1 MYEGAVRRPIMTSLV
16 FIAIAIFGLFSLS
29 KLPIDL
35 YPDIDTNTI
44 MVMET
49 YAGASAEDIENNVT
63 RPLENTLNSVN
74 YLKHITSQSKEN
86 YAIITLEFEYGHDID
101 QLTNDVR
108 DKLDMVST
116 ALPDGAGTPI
126 IFKFSTDMIPILVLS
141 AQAKESKNALYK
153 ILDDQVAN
161 PIARVAGVGTVSVSG
176 APERTVYVYC
186 DPERLEAYG
195 LTVEA
200 ISTVIGNE
208 NKNVPG
214 GSFDTGNNA
223 YTLRVEGE
231 FSDPMEM
238 ENIVV
243 STVGNQ
249 IVRLKDVA
257 RVVDTVQE
265 RAQQVTTYFTNPSDP
280 KGYSGEQGAMIIVQ
294 KQSGA
299 NSVAIAEDVLALL
312 PKVQKNLPSDVT
324 LGVIVN
330 TSDNIYATIGSLQ
343 ETIAYAMLFVAIVC
357 FLFLGRW
364 RAVVVIVVTIPLSLI
379 ASFIYLN
386 ATGSSLNMISL
397 SCLSIAIGNVVD
409 DAIVVLENVTN
420 HIERGSEPKQAAI
433 HGTNEVAISVIA
445 STLTMIGV
453 FFPLT
458 MVTGM
463 SGVLFKELGWMMCI
477 IMTVSTTSAL
487 TFTPMLCSQ
496 MLKLKKRESWFSR
509 WYNHF
514 IVHGFLDKL
523 DIWYAKRIDWAV
535 RNRYK
540 TVLMIAVFF
549 VVSMLPA
556 AMGWIGTGFFP
567 SQDSGRI
574 SVTLELPIGTRQQ
587 RAQEIAQELADTWM
601 TRWGTPD
608 KQVIRACNFTSG
620 QADTDNTYASMQS
633 NGTHIIAFNIGMY
646 KVAERK
652 MKVSMFDVG
661 NQMREDLKR
670 YPELVKTMVTEGGNT
685 GMGGQTTADFEIYGY
700 NLAQT
705 DSLAQQLRRRMLTVP
720 GVSQVNISRSD
731 YQPEVQVDFDREKLA
746 KYGLNTT
753 TAGGYIRNRF
763 NGSTASYFR
772 EDGEEYAIVVRY
784 TPESREDVSS
794 IENILLYGQTTAAN
808 GTTQLNKVRIK
819 DVGEVVERYTL
830 PTIERKDRQR
840 VNTLSCVVNTKVS
853 DLGSVV
859 EAGLV
864 QIEQMRGEGLLSGD
878 TDIQISGSY
887 EDQQDS
893 FADLGTLG
901 LLILIIVFIVMAAQF
916 ESWSDPFIIMLISIP
931 FTFTGV
937 VLALWAT
944 GVDLNI
950 MSMLG
955 GIMLIGI
962 VVKNGIVLIDYIHL
976 LRERGLSVIQ
986 AVVLSGRSRLRPV
999 LMTTLTTILGMV
1011 PMAIG
1016 TGQGS
1021 EMWRPMG
1028 IAIIGGL
1035 LVSTVMTLVVVPSV
1049 YCAFQGVKIRSA
1061 RRAWAVQLGV
1071 EAEWKKKRHIFRR
1084 RRKA

>member
-1 MYEGAVRRPIMTSLV
+1 MSLYEGAVKRPIMTSLV

-35 YPDIDTNTI
+35 FPDIDTNMI

-86 YAIITLEFEYGHDID
+86 YAIITLEFEYGYDID
-101 QLTNDVR
+101 ALTNDVR

-116 ALPDGAGTPI
+116 SLPDEAGTPI
-126 IFKFSTDMIPILVLS
+126 IFKFSSDMIPILVLS
-141 AQAKESKNALYK
+141 AQAKESTAALYK

-161 PIARVAGVGTVSVSG
+161 PLARVAGVGSVSVSG
-176 APERTVYVYC
+176 AAKRTIYIYC
-186 DPERLEAYG
+186 DPDKLDAYN

-200 ISTVIGNE
+200 ISSIISYE
-208 NKNVPG
+208 NRNVPG

-223 YTLRVEGE
+223 YTLRVKGE
-231 FSDPMEM
+231 FADPKEM

-243 STVGNQ
+243 STSGNK
-249 IVRLKDVA
+249 IVYLKDVA
-257 RVVDTVQE
+257 RVEDTVQE
-265 RAQQVTTYFTNPSDP
+265 RAQKVHTFFTNDNDP

-299 NSVAIAEDVLALL
+299 NSVAIAEKVLAML
-312 PKVQKNLPSDVT
+312 PNIQKTLPSDVT

-330 TSDNIYATIGSLQ
+330 TSENIYATIGSLE
-343 ETIAYAMLFVAIVC
+343 ETISYAMLFVAIVC

-364 RAVVVIVVTIPLSLI
+364 RAVVVIVITIPLSLI

-420 HIERGSEPKQAAI
+420 HIERGSDPKQAAI

-458 MVTGM
+458 LVSGM
-463 SGVLFKELGWMMCI
+463 SGVLFRELGWMMCI

-487 TFTPMLCSQ
+487 TFTPMLCSL
-496 MLKLKKRESWFSR
+496 MLRLKKRENWFSR

-514 IVHGFLDKL
+514 IVRGMLDKL
-523 DIWYAKRIDWAV
+523 DIWYAKKIDWAV
-535 RNRYK
+535 RHRAMMMLII
-540 TVLMIAVFF
+540 VIFF
-549 VVSMLPA
+549 VTSLLPA
-556 AMGWIGTGFFP
+556 FLGLIGTGFFP
-567 SQDSGRI
+567 AQDSGRI
-574 SVTLELPIGTRQQ
+574 SVSLELPIGTRQD
-587 RAQEIAQELADTWM
+587 RAEEIASELANLWM
-601 TRWGTPD
+601 SRWGTSE
-608 KQVIRACNFTSG
+608 KKVLKAVNFTTG
-620 QADTDNTYASMQS
+620 QADTDNTFASMQN
-633 NGTHIIAFNIGMY
+633 NGTHIISFNVSMY
-646 KVAERK
+646 KVAQRISKE
-652 MKVSMFDVG
+652 SMYDVG
-661 NQMREDLKR
+661 NQMRQDLKK
-670 YPELVKTMVTEGGNT
+670 YPELAKITVTEGGQS

-700 NLAQT
+700 DLVQT
-705 DSLAQQLRRRMLTVP
+705 DSLTRLMREYMMTVP
-720 GVSQVNISRSD
+720 GVSQTNISRPD

-746 KYGLNTT
+746 KYGLNLS
-753 TAGGYIRNRF
+753 TAGAYLRNRF
-763 NGSTASYFR
+763 NGSLASYFR
-772 EDGEEYAIVVRY
+772 EDGEEYDIYVRY
-784 TPESREDVSS
+784 APEVRENVET
-794 IENILLYGQTTAAN
+794 IENIIMYGTN
-808 GTTQLNKVRIK
+808 GSKVRIK
-819 DVGEVVERYTL
+819 DVGEVVERFTL

-840 VNTLSCVVNTKVS
+840 VNTLKCVINTEET

-859 EAGLV
+859 RAG
-864 QIEQMRGEGLLSGD
+864 QAHIEEMRAAGLLSSD
-878 TDIQISGSY
+878 TSIQVAGSY

-893 FADLGTLG
+893 FKDLGTLG
-901 LLILIIVFIVMAAQF
+901 LLIMIIVFIVMAAQF

-931 FTFTGV
+931 FTFTGI
-937 VLALWAT
+937 VLALWIT

-955 GIMLIGI
+955 AIMLIGI

-976 LRERGLSVIQ
+976 LRERGYSVIH
-986 AVVLSGRSRLRPV
+986 AVVAAGRSRLRPV
-999 LMTTLTTILGMV
+999 LMTTLTTILGML

-1021 EMWRPMG
+1021 EMWQPMG

-1049 YCAFQGVKIRSA
+1049 YCIFQGFKINSA
-1061 RRAWAVQLGV
+1061 RRAWATQLGV
-1071 EAEWKKKRHIFRR
+1071 EREWKQKRHIFK
-1084 RRKA
+1084 RKK